1 MRRASR
7 VGRFD
12 DVVGRGFTLV
22 SSVADPT
29 AKLDPELARYFA
41 SIGGMRAHVAPAGPI
56 HDVNGSYQR
65 WFAEHGVA
73 VALLRADFHIFG
85 TAPAVGGEGK
95 LVAALRSVL
104 GSAGSER

>member
-1 MRRASR
+1 
-7 VGRFD
+7 
-12 DVVGRGFTLV
+12 
-22 SSVADPT
+22 
-29 AKLDPELARYFA
+29 
-41 SIGGMRAHVAPAGPI
+41 MRAHVAPAGPI